1 MEKSCGC
8 IVFHDGKVLIVKS
21 LNGVYG
27 FPKGHVE
34 GNETEYETAIRE
46 TLEET
51 GIHVKI
57 DSNERFGVSYTVKNN
72 VNKIAIY
79 FIASVV
85 GSTDIKIQEDELSDS
100 LWVDISKVSELLSFD
115 NLKNMWLDVYNVY
128 REVYNG

>member
-8 IVFHDGKVLIVKS
+8 IVFHDDKVLIVKS
-21 LNGVYG
+21 LDGFYG

-34 GNETEYETAIRE
+34 GDETEFETAIRE

-51 GIHVKI
+51 GVQVKI
-57 DSNERFGVSYTVKNN
+57 DSSERFGISYTVKND
-72 VNKIAIY
+72 VPKIVVY
-79 FIASVV
+79 FMASVV
-85 GSTDIKIQEDELSDS
+85 GSSDIKVQEEELSDCF
-100 LWVDISKVSELLSFD
+100 WIDISKVSEILSFD

>member
-57 DSNERFGVSYTVKNN
+57 DSNERFGISYKVNGN

-85 GSTDIKIQEDELSDS
+85 GSADIKVQEEELSDS

-115 NLKNMWLDVYNVY
+115 NLKNMWLDVCNVY